1 MPNDTM
7 PQPPS
12 PALNIEL
19 LSAGAGSGKTYTIT
33 GKLADLLRGDTRP
46 SGIIATT
53 FTRKAAA
60 ELQERVRVRLLEAG
74 LTEAANALGSA
85 LIGTV
90 HSVGTRLLQR
100 FAFEAG
106 VSPLVEIIADGDEQ
120 RLFNESLSQVL
131 TEEKIELLNT
141 LADRLGLT
149 KTTFGEPF
157 DWRRQIRELTDV
169 ARANNFS
176 AEVLQKSKRLSWE
189 TFARFLPPA
198 QATGAEIWNNRLLFH
213 LENTAGALETNAADS
228 TKTTKECALA
238 LRSFANQLRWR
249 GELHWHEWV
258 KIGKLAPGAKSRDL
272 AAELQEFARSHTE
285 HAGFHADIR
294 QFIEAIFDVAI
305 AALEE
310 FEQYKKKRGL
320 IDYTDME
327 TYVSRLLRSQAVRDT
342 LRAEIDLLLV
352 DEFQDTSP
360 IQLDIFLQ
368 ISQLAKKSIWVGDPK
383 QSIYGFRGAD
393 PALMQAIIEQ
403 TGGVRPENILRKS
416 WRSRPDIV
424 HAVNAIF
431 VRAFPQ
437 LPPEQIALE
446 PARTVDGEPS
456 TVHRPPSTA
465 LMHWHFKSELDE
477 RKVPGAPWTENCI
490 ADQTRILLERGLA
503 VQPKGSKT
511 YRNVQPGDIAILC
524 RSNKGCLD
532 MAAALHRAGL
542 KASIARAGLL
552 ETSEAQLVLA
562 CLKFLLSPANDLSLA
577 EIRLLALGESL
588 ADIVDDRL
596 VFEAKKLG
604 VGGSNQP
611 INQPTKWGRDN
622 PFIQKL
628 LDLRP
633 HTADL
638 SASEIVGLLLDEL
651 DLRRVALRFGNAEQ
665 RLDNLEMLRRFAFEY
680 EDACT
685 RLHSAAS
692 LGGFLLWLSNLEAT
706 EQDMQGSGENPDAV
720 KVLTYHKSKGL
731 EYPVTICHNL
741 GQDLKEKVWGLNLVP
756 ETDTVDLDN
765 ILGNRWLRFWVNPYA
780 DQIRGT
786 QLDENLRNS
795 PEWATATAQALAEEA
810 RLLYVG
816 LTRARD
822 YLVFPTTGKP
832 TKWLNR
838 AFNNGDSDIPTLDP
852 NADET
857 PFYWDGQSVPIATEL
872 IYKPKDFPEAEAD
885 EPPARFHAERGG
897 KRIFQ
902 SHRIDPYG
910 EQSAAGEP
918 KIGEL
923 LSFASPLEVSEEDA
937 PNLHR
942 ALSAIFAADNLR
954 YTPDQRLALVQKQL
968 EIRALPLETIKPE
981 PVAQHSGAFF
991 MFLKNIFQPRK
1002 MERRLPLKTWQNQR
1016 LLELE
1021 IDFLLESER
1030 EISVLQIVQNPD
1042 SKRSPKQQAQQ
1053 LGTWTGWARVALQ
1066 AFFPGKPLRFFALLP
1081 AEGAAVE
1088 LIQ

>member
-1 MPNDTM
+1 MRPT
-7 PQPPS
+7 P
-12 PALNIEL
+12 LNIEL

-33 GKLADLLRGDTRP
+33 GKLADLLREGIRP

-60 ELQERVRVRLLEAG
+60 ELQDRVRVRLLEAG

-149 KTTFGEPF
+149 KATFGEPF
-157 DWRRQIRELTDV
+157 DWRKQIRELTDV

-189 TFARFLPPA
+189 SFARFLPPA
-198 QATGAEIWNNRLLFH
+198 QATSPETWHNRLLAH
-213 LENTAGALETNAADS
+213 LENTAGALETNAADA
-228 TKTTKECALA
+228 TKTTKDCALA
-238 LRSFANQLRWR
+238 LRAFANQLRWR

-258 KIGKLAPGAKSRDL
+258 KIGKSAPGAKSRDL
-272 AAELQEFARSHTE
+272 ALELQEFARSHDT
-285 HAGFHADIR
+285 HAGFQADIR

-327 TYVSRLLRSQAVRDT
+327 TYVSRLLRSEAVRET

-437 LPPEQIALE
+437 FPPAQIALE
-446 PARTVDGEPS
+446 PARTVDGGSNQQITESPNQQS
-456 TVHRPPSTA
+456 SA
-465 LMHWHFKSELDE
+465 LIHWHFKSELDE
-477 RKVPGAPWTENCI
+477 RRVPGAPWTENCI

-511 YRNVQPGDIAILC
+511 CRNVQPGDIAILC

-596 VFEAKKLG
+596 AFLEQKQDGANPSAK
-604 VGGSNQP
+604 
-611 INQPTKWGRDN
+611 WAREN
-622 PFIQKL
+622 PFVQKL
-628 LDLRP
+628 LELRP

-638 SASEIVGLLLDEL
+638 SASEILGLLLDEL

-665 RLDNLEMLRRFAFEY
+665 RLDNLEMMRRFAFEY

-692 LGGFLLWLSNLEAT
+692 LGGFLLWLSGLEA
-706 EQDMQGSGENPDAV
+706 EEKDAQGSGENPGAV

-741 GQDLKEKVWGLNLVP
+741 GQDLKEKVWGLNLVA
-756 ETDTVDLDN
+756 ETDVVDLDN

-786 QLDENLRNS
+786 QLDESLRNS
-795 PEWATATAQALAEEA
+795 PEWAAATAQALAEEA

-822 YLVFPTTGKP
+822 YLVFPTTAKP

-838 AFNNGDSDIPTLDP
+838 AFNNGDGDIPTLDP
-852 NADET
+852 HSDET
-857 PFYWDGQSVPIATEL
+857 PFYWNGQVVPIATEL
-872 IYKPKDFPEAEAD
+872 VYKPKDFPEAKAD
-885 EPPARFHAERGG
+885 EPPARFHAARAG

-902 SHRIDPYG
+902 SHRIDPHH

-918 KIGEL
+918 KTGEPL
-923 LSFASPLEVSEEDA
+923 AFAPALEISEDDA

-942 ALSAIFAADNLR
+942 GLAAIFAADNLR
-954 YTPDQRLALVQKQL
+954 YAPGQRLALAQKQL
-968 EIRALPLETIKPE
+968 EIRGMETASIQPE
-981 PVAQHSGAFF
+981 VVAQHSAAFF
-991 MFLKNIFQPRK
+991 MFLKNTFRPRK
-1002 MERRLPLKTWQNQR
+1002 MERRLPLKTWVNHR
-1016 LLELE
+1016 VLELD
-1021 IDFLLESER
+1021 IDFLLENER
-1030 EISVLQIVQNPD
+1030 EISVLQIVPNPEG
-1042 SKRSPKQQAQQ
+1042 KRPAKQQAQH
-1053 LGTWTGWARVALQ
+1053 LGVWAGWARVALS
-1066 AFFPGKPLRFFALLP
+1066 AAFPGRPLRFFALLP
-1081 AEGAAVE
+1081 AEGVAVE
-1088 LIQ
+1088 IAQ